1 MPSTCHDVYRWHA
14 LGHGSCPFTR
24 TQRAHISIAE
34 DLETRRSGTSRGYE
48 YCSQW
53 GRSHQVTAREHGDK
67 QGGYVSRLLAM
78 ESRRKVTSLAT
89 ELRRRV
95 MSVQWKHQHQAGRTC
110 QQTTSNG
117 IKAEGHVTSNK
128 IKESLVST
136 VEAPAPSREDMSA
149 DY

>member
-1 MPSTCHDVYRWHA
+1 
-14 LGHGSCPFTR
+14 
-24 TQRAHISIAE
+24 
-34 DLETRRSGTSRGYE
+34 
-48 YCSQW
+48 
-53 GRSHQVTAREHGDK
+53 
-67 QGGYVSRLLAM
+67 M

>member
-1 MPSTCHDVYRWHA
+1 
-14 LGHGSCPFTR
+14 
-24 TQRAHISIAE
+24 
-34 DLETRRSGTSRGYE
+34 
-48 YCSQW
+48 
-53 GRSHQVTAREHGDK
+53 
-67 QGGYVSRLLAM
+67 
-78 ESRRKVTSLAT
+78 
-89 ELRRRV
+89 